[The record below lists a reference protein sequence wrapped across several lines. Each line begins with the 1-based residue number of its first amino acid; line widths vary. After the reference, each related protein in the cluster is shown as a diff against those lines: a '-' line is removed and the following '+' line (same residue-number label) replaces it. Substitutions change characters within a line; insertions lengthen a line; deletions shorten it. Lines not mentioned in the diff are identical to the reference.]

1 MVSII
6 DASNIPQMVLLLGF
20 RRCLQFLKE
29 RWEIAK
35 EKWILQGKR
44 NFHEAERARIAGEAR
59 EFRKN
64 VDEIRQIREKE
75 HRQYSEKCVF
85 QTLGKAKDK
94 LYVKTSIINVC
105 TLIKNDKTVT
115 YLR

>member
-1 MVSII
+1 MYIDIVSII
-6 DASNIPQMVLLLGF
+6 DASKIPQMVLLLGF

-75 HRQYSEKCVF
+75 HRQYSEKRVF

-94 LYVKTSIINVC
+94 LYVKTSIIHVC
-105 TLIKNDKTVT
+105 TLIKTTK
-115 YLR
+115 L